1 MSSKQLSSGVY
12 AKFRAE
18 RSSDQVYCSIMK
30 ARKTLKNQ
38 ELIQEVITQISPRFA
53 PKIPDMKKAS
63 VSVMFLLWNQYVLS
77 TGH

>member
-18 RSSDQVYCSIMK
+18 RLSDQVHCSVMK

-38 ELIQEVITQISPRFA
+38 ELIQEVITQISPRFE
-53 PKIPDMKKAS
+53 PKIPDMKKAG
-63 VSVMFLLWNQYVLS
+63 VLVVFLLWNQYVLS
-77 TGH
+77 IGY